1 MVDGE
6 FPLSRLTI
14 KVARLRDNELNVEQ
28 LNVEPC
34 ILTYTMQVWA
44 WESIKGIAEHLHAYR
59 SSATYSLPT
68 ADSI

>member
-34 ILTYTMQVWA
+34 ILTYTMQV
-44 WESIKGIAEHLHAYR
+44 
-59 SSATYSLPT
+59 
-68 ADSI
+68 